1 MSNLRRFFTPQTN
14 LQTEVIIDGE
24 EFYHAIKILRLGV
37 GDEIIVCNG
46 NGTDYRAVI
55 NKISKEN
62 MLCTI
67 VGQSLSETEPK
78 TKVILC
84 CGYLKGDK
92 TELVC
97 KQAVELGVTEIAVF
111 NSQFSSAYM
120 SDNKLARLNKVTI
133 EACKQCG
140 RNAIVN
146 VKYYD
151 SLQKA
156 LQDYSTCQNK
166 LFACEFD
173 NGQREKLSLL
183 QGDAVV
189 VVGSEGGFSEKESQT
204 AIDLGYK
211 SISLGKRI
219 LRAETACTTSL
230 SLVMFLAG
238 ELQ

>member
-1 MSNLRRFFTPQTN
+1 MSSLRRFFIAEQKIEN
-14 LQTEVIIDGE
+14 QIVLGGD
-24 EFYHAIKILRLGV
+24 EFYHAVKILRLAV

-46 NGTDYRAVI
+46 NGLDYRAVI
-55 NKISKEN
+55 NKINKDN

-78 TKVILC
+78 TKVTLC

-111 NSQFSSAYM
+111 SSQFSSAYM
-120 SDNKLARLNKVTI
+120 SDNKLARLNKVTV

-140 RNAIVN
+140 RNAIVP

-151 SLQKA
+151 KLEDLLK
-156 LQDYSTCQNK
+156 DYSSFDNK
-166 LFACEFD
+166 LFACEFE
-173 NGQREKLSLL
+173 NGQRQELALEKGTVAL
-183 QGDAVV
+183 
-189 VVGSEGGFSEKESQT
+189 VVGSEGGFSEQESQL
-204 AIDLGYK
+204 ALDLGYK

-219 LRAETACTTSL
+219 LRAETASTASL
-230 SLVMFLAG
+230 SVVMFLAG
-238 ELQ
+238 ELK

>member
-1 MSNLRRFFTPQTN
+1 MGNLRRFFTAQTN
-14 LQTEVIIDGE
+14 LQTEVLIDGE
-24 EFYHAIKILRLGV
+24 EFYHAVKILRLGV

-67 VGQSLSETEPK
+67 VGQNLSETEPK
-78 TKVILC
+78 TRVVLC

-120 SDNKLARLNKVTI
+120 SENKLARLNKVTV

-140 RNAIVN
+140 RNAIVK

-151 SLQKA
+151 SLQNA

-173 NGQREKLSLL
+173 NGKREKLNLI
-183 QGDAVV
+183 QGDVVV
-189 VVGSEGGFSEKESQT
+189 VVGSEGGFSDKESQI

-219 LRAETACTTSL
+219 LRAETACTTSI